1 MSYIHSRSDIH
12 SRSHIPRYS
21 HIANS
26 KVFKSTP
33 TPIHIPFKSHSSLIN
48 RNTTR
53 KNNKSGIRYIQE
65 LEHKEYQP
73 AYHDSKICGSSLHG
87 LATIIQRVLTREGRE
102 QAVAQLDRCINA
114 RLKDMKEKHNGGDAA
129 HLFII
134 DRLKIFKNQVNAY
147 DTNVKI
153 RTIKYDDETYTFNII
168 PEIPHMLYIPD
179 KLGGKYKK
187 THRKNRKN
195 KRTRKIKKRKRVG
208 NK

>member
-1 MSYIHSRSDIH
+1 MSYSHSH
-12 SRSHIPRYS
+12 SYSHRPRYS

-26 KVFKSTP
+26 KVYKSTP
-33 TPIHIPFKSHSSLIN
+33 SPIHISYKSDPSLIN
-48 RNTTR
+48 TTTR
-53 KNNKSGIRYIQE
+53 KKNKSGISFIQE

-73 AYHDSKICGSSLHG
+73 THHAVDICGSSLHG
-87 LATIIQRVLTREGRE
+87 LASTIQHMLSKGNKVGAI
-102 QAVAQLDRCINA
+102 AQVDRCIKA
-114 RLKDMKEKHNGGDAA
+114 RTDDVNRHNGGDTA

-134 DRLKIFKNQVNAY
+134 GRLQIFKKQLEDY

-153 RTIKYDDETYTFNII
+153 RIITYDDDTYTFNII
-168 PEIPHMLYIPD
+168 PDMLYIPRD
-179 KLGGKYKK
+179 LGGKYKK